1 MESLVRIQL
10 KAYLLLNK
18 INLLTLIT
26 FFLNNN
32 SYKLIKYLKYKK
44 TIIFLNENSVFI
56 FLLFLKLNL
65 NLSNTTLIDI
75 FGYNILSLNSLKL
88 TNKQIYTNIVIRNF
102 FINSHNINFFT
113 ISISNKKFFSLE
125 SLFLNSSWME
135 RECSEMLDLFF
146 LNKYDNRNLLLQY
159 WDTNKPLIKS
169 NSSIGNFEIFFN
181 FLNNNIVRY
190 NIINS

>member
-1 MESLVRIQL
+1 M
-10 KAYLLLNK
+10 LNK

-169 NSSIGNFEIFFN
+169 NPSIGNFEIFFN

>member
-10 KAYLLLNK
+10 KAVMVSNK

-26 FFLNNN
+26 FFLNAN

-44 TIIFLNENSVFI
+44 TIIFLNENIVFT
-56 FLLFLKLNL
+56 FLMFLKLNI
-65 NLSNTTLIDI
+65 NISNTTLIDI
-75 FGYNILSLNSLKL
+75 FGYNVLNINSTKTIDNLFY
-88 TNKQIYTNIVIRNF
+88 NNIVIRNF
-102 FINSHNINFFT
+102 FINSHNINLYAA
-113 ISISNKKFFSLE
+113 SISKKKFFSIE
-125 SLFLNSSWME
+125 SLFINSSWME

-146 LNKYDNRNLLLQY
+146 FNKYDNRNLLLQY

-169 NSSIGNFEIFFN
+169 NPSIGNFEIFFN
-181 FLNNNIVRY
+181 FLNNNIIRY